1 MEEKLVFAKL
11 LGEMYRIQKSQGIYN
26 GTDGRIFGLLNG
38 VEEDVES
45 EIENLGFI
53 SQKDIDKVSD
63 VFDPFY
69 KEEISLDEIPSSKTI
84 QLSLEKEG
92 ISESKYITIL
102 DYLYLNDRYT
112 LEIEK
117 IKSGIKFAGNNI

>member
-1 MEEKLVFAKL
+1 MTEKLIFAKL

-45 EIENLGFI
+45 EISNLGFI
-53 SQKDIDKVSD
+53 SREDIAKFCD
-63 VFDPFY
+63 VFDPYY
-69 KEEISLDEIPSSKTI
+69 KGEKSLDEIPSSKEI
-84 QLSLEKEG
+84 QLSLENEG
-92 ISESKYITIL
+92 ISESKFITIL
-102 DYLYLNDRYT
+102 EYLYLNGSYT

-117 IKSGIKFAGNNI
+117 IKSGIKRSGSNI